1 MTEGTDVKRP
11 ETTVLVIDDTES
23 NRVLAKA
30 TLEDEGYRVLLAQ
43 DGAAGVEA
51 FDRERPHCV
60 IVDVRM
66 PKMDGFTVC
75 RVIRERPEGKDVP
88 VLFFTALRDV
98 DTFDAAMRAGG
109 DDFLTKPVSPAEL
122 LVRVNAAIELRA
134 LRTEVRGHFELLRK
148 QRDDLMRLQ
157 LQKERLM
164 SFVVHDLKSPLNA
177 MDLHAQLLLR
187 ERDLAPTARES
198 ATQIRTE
205 ARHLHRMVM
214 NLLDLAK
221 ADEGQLAAQRTSIEL
236 AALLRELTDE
246 LDVAARGRQV
256 SIEPDLRTDT
266 AHADP
271 MLLRRALANLV
282 DNAMR
287 HAPPQSA
294 VRVTAERTEG
304 GVKFAIA
311 DTGKGVPESMR
322 ERIFEAFV
330 QNEEGGRV
338 SAGGGHGLGLTF
350 CKRVAEAHGG
360 RIWVEDASPGAV
372 FCLLIADADE

>member
-1 MTEGTDVKRP
+1 MAGGQHTQAVAS
-11 ETTVLVIDDTES
+11 VLVIDDTES
-23 NRVLAKA
+23 NRALAKA
-30 TLEDEGYRVLLAQ
+30 TLEDEGFRVHLAS
-43 DGAAGVEA
+43 DGAAGVES
-51 FDRERPHCV
+51 FDQHAPDCV

-66 PKMDGFTVC
+66 PKMDGFAVC
-75 RVIRERPEGKDVP
+75 RAIRERARGQDVP
-88 VLFFTALRDV
+88 ILFFTALRDV

-122 LVRVNAAIELRA
+122 LVRVKAAIEIRA
-134 LRTEVRGHFELLRK
+134 LRTEVRGHYELLKK

-187 ERDLAPTARES
+187 EKDLAPTARES

-221 ADEGQLAAQRTSIEL
+221 ADEGQLALQRTPIDL
-236 AALLRELTDE
+236 GALVRELTDE
-246 LDVAARGRQV
+246 LEVMARGRQV
-256 SIEPDLRTDT
+256 ELET
-266 AHADP
+266 ALEIDSANADP

-282 DNAMR
+282 DNALR
-287 HAPPQSA
+287 HAPPQTTVTIRA
-294 VRVTAERTEG
+294 TRIDATVEFRV
-304 GVKFAIA
+304 A

-322 ERIFEAFV
+322 QRIFEAFV

-360 RIWVEDASPGAV
+360 RIWIEEGSPGAV
-372 FCLLIADADE
+372 FCLAIADA